1 MDVRPRVDAFLK
13 RVSRKHKSGVVVVV
27 VADPLASVIATRID
41 MLDGDDDQP
50 PKDDQTPKS
59 ASTGKGLNAGFGK
72 LRSFSLSAGF
82 TL

>member
-13 RVSRKHKSGVVVVV
+13 RVSRKHKSGVIVVV
-27 VADPLASVIATRID
+27 VADPLASVIAAGID
-41 MLDGDDDQP
+41 MLDDDDDQP
-50 PKDDQTPKS
+50 NKDDQTSNPP
-59 ASTGKGLNAGFGK
+59 STGKGLNAGFGK